1 MMQRRTW
8 PIKSLESG
16 RTLKV
21 AATAYLAVSAAL
33 LCFTLFL
40 YFFIE
45 ISYPGPSSIFAAALK
60 HAPLFLSLSQLFGL
74 GIIVLL
80 AWKCKRCRLG
90 QGKRIATALSKMSK
104 GDLGWKI
111 TLRRGDELADMAE
124 SVSRASQS
132 LADRIGK
139 LQIQTRQ
146 LTEIENYLIDSM
158 DTERNIN
165 PYTLKALR
173 KLKICTSRLNSNME
187 EFQVSAVT
195 ATTTDQTMPEN
206 ETVEELQKV

>member
-1 MMQRRTW
+1 MW
-8 PIKSLESG
+8 PFKNLESG
-16 RTLKV
+16 RALKV
-21 AATAYLAVSAAL
+21 TATAYLTTSTAL
-33 LCFTLFL
+33 LCFTTIL
-40 YFFIE
+40 YFSIDT
-45 ISYPGPSSIFAAALK
+45 STAGPSSFFATMLT
-60 HAPLFLSLSQLFGL
+60 HAPLFLGAAQLIGL
-74 GIIVLL
+74 GIIILL
-80 AWKCKRCRLG
+80 AWKCNRCRSG
-90 QGKRIATALSKMSK
+90 QGKRISTALNKMSK

-158 DTERNIN
+158 DTERNVN

-187 EFQVSAVT
+187 DFQVSAVS
-195 ATTTDQTMPEN
+195 AMMTDVNPREN
-206 ETVEELQKV
+206 ETIEELEKV